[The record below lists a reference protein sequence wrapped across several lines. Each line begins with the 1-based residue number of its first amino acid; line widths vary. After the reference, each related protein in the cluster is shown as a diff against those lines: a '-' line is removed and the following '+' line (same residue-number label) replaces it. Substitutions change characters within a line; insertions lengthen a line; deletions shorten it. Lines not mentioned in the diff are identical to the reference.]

1 MKKLLSLAV
10 LGVFSA
16 AIVGCHA
23 SADVDSPDHNADSHT
38 TYKKTEYKNNGDTKT
53 TKTEVKR
60 ETSY

>member
-1 MKKLLSLAV
+1 MKKILSIAV
-10 LGVFSA
+10 LGMFSA

-23 SADVDSPDHNADSHT
+23 SADIDGPDDADSHT
-38 TYKKTEYKNNGDTKT
+38 TYKKTEYKDNGDTKT